1 MGKGSFAHSVHTWCM
16 HFFVL
21 YLISMWSII
30 ITSVSGTPHGVPSRS
45 CRPQEKGIVTEVGA
59 EQRRQSTLN
68 SGKTRPCFP
77 AESAHYKRQ
86 YKSFPQVSTTPWPQ
100 REWMERTKAWAKPQ
114 RQIPNLANKHQP
126 WDCQLRTQ
134 MYTWSV
140 LFFSPLLFCSHST
153 QTVGTWSHYS
163 CCSESSAKG
172 TKKKEVEK
180 YFWED
185 YPRSP
190 SYMLQVHVFAYQ
202 HLLGGKCQA
211 HGGTVGRNVR
221 KSPKSYWFTCCGWI
235 PLKNVISLSK
245 ISKQSISWYFSLDD
259 GDGS

>member
-1 MGKGSFAHSVHTWCM
+1 
-16 HFFVL
+16 
-21 YLISMWSII
+21 MWSII
-30 ITSVSGTPHGVPSRS
+30 ITSVSGTPHGVSSRS

-172 TKKKEVEK
+172 TKKKK
-180 YFWED
+180 WKNTSG
-185 YPRSP
+185 RIT
-190 SYMLQVHVFAYQ
+190 HG
-202 HLLGGKCQA
+202 HQA
-211 HGGTVGRNVR
+211 
-221 KSPKSYWFTCCGWI
+221 TCCRCMCLLINTYWAA
-235 PLKNVISLSK
+235 NVKLMVALWGEMSESPQSLIDSPAVDE
-245 ISKQSISWYFSLDD
+245 SP
-259 GDGS
+259 